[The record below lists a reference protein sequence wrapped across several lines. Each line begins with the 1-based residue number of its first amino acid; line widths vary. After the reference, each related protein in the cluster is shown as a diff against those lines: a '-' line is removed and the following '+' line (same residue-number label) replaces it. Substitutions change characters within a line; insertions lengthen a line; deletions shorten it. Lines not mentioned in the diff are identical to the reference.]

1 MRFDWISGNEIYLP
15 KLNKFVKFNALWF
28 YETEDKEIIEALSW
42 ETPVVETAE
51 KVETPVVEK
60 PLKSN
65 KK

>member
-1 MRFDWISGNEIYLP
+1 MRFDWIAGNEIYLP

-42 ETPVVETAE
+42 KTTLVEEETTL
-51 KVETPVVEK
+51 VEK